1 MYADHHNPYLSYC
14 QAKQREALAARQP
27 KLPVEPF
34 PPVISVIVNPPSP
47 VMSDDGD
54 EILPTFSDDSMS
66 KCEQHVFMQSNNF
79 KALKLWPYKDNCLL
93 GCCCM

>member
-47 VMSDDGD
+47 VMSDEGD
-54 EILPTFSDDSMS
+54 EILPRFSEDSMS
-66 KCEQHVFMQSNNF
+66 KCEQHMSSCSPTF
-79 KALKLWPYKDNCLL
+79 LKH
-93 GCCCM
+93 